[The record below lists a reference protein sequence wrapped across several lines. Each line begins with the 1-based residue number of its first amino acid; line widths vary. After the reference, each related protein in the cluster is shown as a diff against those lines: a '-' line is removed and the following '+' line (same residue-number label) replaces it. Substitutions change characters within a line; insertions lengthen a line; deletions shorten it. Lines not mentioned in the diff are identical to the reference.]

1 MTINEVI
8 RRVDAFKPNR
18 FTLAQK
24 LEWLGNIEGHIY
36 NELVLTHEN
45 PEGISAVQ
53 ISSEMDLDT
62 KLIAP
67 FPHDEVYPLYLQS
80 QIDLGNMEISKYNNS
95 KTLFNN
101 AYMTL
106 RDYWNRT
113 HMPVC
118 SVKAFK
124 L

>member
-18 FTLAQK
+18 FSLAQK
-24 LEWLGNIEGHIY
+24 VEWIGSIEGQIY
-36 NELVLTHEN
+36 RELVQTHEN
-45 PEGISAVQ
+45 PDNITIGEFNGDT
-53 ISSEMDLDT
+53 DLDR

-67 FPHDEVYPLYLQS
+67 FPYDEVYALYVQS
-80 QIDLGNMEISKYNNS
+80 QIDLGNMEITKYNNS

-101 AYMTL
+101 AYLTL

-113 HMPVC
+113 YMPVC
-118 SVKAFK
+118 AVKAFK
-124 L
+124 V